1 MGGKCAKNAHVDN
14 YLKFSRISMNFE
26 EDIHFATTGLN
37 FSIPDAEFVLNF
49 ESWHAVPCINSKE
62 ILHKRNKVNPN

>member
-49 ESWHAVPCINSKE
+49 E
-62 ILHKRNKVNPN
+62 RNKVNSNWAGLWK

>member
-14 YLKFSRISMNFE
+14 YLKFSSISMNFE

-49 ESWHAVPCINSKE
+49 E
-62 ILHKRNKVNPN
+62 RNKVNSN